1 MRSLFASLLF
11 LAGCGPSDATWE
23 KVRVELVEIR
33 EKDQRYRAL
42 MDSVGRNE
50 GWDSEA
56 LRSLW
61 SKQHALD
68 SENLASVDRIL
79 TRCGYPPQTK
89 VGDLV
94 DVPFEVIRRADDS
107 TLSTY
112 YEVIVGAS
120 REGGLNKREVAQY
133 QDNVLMIQRF
143 PQEYGTQIWVE
154 FVEDSKTGKSYDSVF
169 LWPIRNPESVDA
181 RRNSMGL
188 DSLTNHLRR
197 LGIDPAKGYVIR
209 KRS

>member
-11 LAGCGPSDATWE
+11 LGACGPSDATWE
-23 KVRVELVEIR
+23 KVRLELADIR
-33 EKDQRYRAL
+33 EKDHRYRDQ
-42 MDSVGRNE
+42 MDSVGRTQ

-61 SKQHALD
+61 IKQHALD
-68 SENLASVDRIL
+68 SENLVNVDRIL
-79 TRCGYPPQTK
+79 TRCGYPPQAK
-89 VGDLV
+89 VGELV
-94 DVPFEVIRRADDS
+94 DVPFEVIRHADDS
-107 TLSTY
+107 TMSTY

-120 REGGLNKREVAQY
+120 REGGLNTREVAQY

-154 FVEDSKTGKSYDSVF
+154 FVKNPKTGTSYDSVF

-181 RRNSMGL
+181 RRHSVGL
-188 DSLTNHLRR
+188 DSLANHLRR

-209 KRS
+209 KNS